1 MKMFFFNKVTGYSYF
16 FSRPLPLAASVST
29 KQRVILAF
37 ILRDMRKNSVLRF
50 TLLLSDRRNIRTLL
64 KMFHTIS
71 HARGQHHI
79 ENSKFFFNIGV
90 EPDIPLLKFYCK

>member
-29 KQRVILAF
+29 RQRVILAF
-37 ILRDMRKNSVLRF
+37 IFRDMRKYSVLRF

-90 EPDIPLLKFYCK
+90 EPDTPLLKFYCK